1 MDGPKPLALVFG
13 WGGSTPGQLRAYA
26 RLYARLGFDTDLRI
40 GNVLRGLLVPGG
52 RESEA
57 RAVAREVVAS
67 QARASRPIVVHAL
80 SDNGFLSLAALL
92 EILSA
97 SAPGRRALDALRAVV
112 LDSAPGLWAA
122 RRSGE
127 FALTFARGVTPAL
140 LKGLGR
146 RESLEHPVLT
156 PVLRAG
162 FGVYSLAF
170 PSNVRRMVASGERVL
185 GALPRVPVALL
196 YGDADRLV
204 PPASV
209 EAFET
214 RLRERGFVVR
224 ARKFPGSTHVAHF
237 VRDPAAYEA
246 TVSDHLRAAGLPV
259 RARRRSATVT
269 PLASDPPREP
279 TP

>member
-52 RESEA
+52 RETEA
-57 RAVAREVVAS
+57 RAVARELVAS
-67 QARASRPIVVHAL
+67 QERATRPIVVHAL

-92 EILSA
+92 EILSG
-97 SAPGRRALDALRAVV
+97 SAPGRRALDALRAVA
-112 LDSAPGLWAA
+112 LDSAPGLWST
-122 RRSGE
+122 RRGRDFS
-127 FALTFARGVTPAL
+127 LTFARGVTPAL

-146 RESLEHPVLT
+146 REALEHPVLT

-162 FGVYSLAF
+162 FGAYALAF
-170 PSNVRRMVASGERVL
+170 PGTVRRMIASGERVL
-185 GALPRVPVALL
+185 ASLPRVPVALL
-196 YGDADRLV
+196 YGDADALV
-204 PPASV
+204 PAASV
-209 EAFET
+209 EAFEA

-224 ARKFPGSTHVAHF
+224 ASRFAGSPHVAHF
-237 VRDPAAYEA
+237 VRDPAGYEA
-246 TVSDHLRAAGLPV
+246 AVAEHLRGAGLTV
-259 RARRRSATVT
+259 RARRRSAF
-269 PLASDPPREP
+269 PPPDASDPRREP

>member
-92 EILSA
+92 EILPA
-97 SAPGRRALDALRAVV
+97 SAPGRRARR
-112 LDSAPGLWAA
+112 APGRRPRLGAGPLGRAGAA
-122 RRSGE
+122 SSRSPSRAGH
-127 FALTFARGVTPAL
+127 AGAAQGP
-140 LKGLGR
+140 GR

-246 TVSDHLRAAGLPV
+246 TVPDHLRAAGLPV
-259 RARRRSATVT
+259 RSAT
-269 PLASDPPREP
+269 PQRDRNAPRIDPPREP